1 MSDLNLNE
9 VAQDLRQVAQ
19 TDDTAQLEQL
29 LAMGVDVDASTEHG
43 TTALMFAASRGN
55 IKMVRALMDH
65 GANPNAIRKD
75 KITPLLLAAFFGHSE
90 IVRILVE
97 HGAETKVESLGGTSA
112 HMWAKARGFPDIAE
126 YLREANGNGQKLRD
140 VAVSEPNPAAQTERE
155 FLKPPPIST
164 LKDPPE
170 IWDLVHPVSRSF
182 DPGADFIA
190 RIRSLSRRDELRVGT
205 VLLLV
210 VVLGLSAFTY
220 FRNKVPSAKDA
231 RAESPQEVNVTD
243 QKSGQSLK
251 SDIDKTSSTQVRAST
266 ETTEDRPEMSH
277 TSSLT
282 PSAGPRLDAPINSAT
297 RSPRVLKPRRRSE
310 DGKTREN
317 EYNAPREQT
326 SIGATYPAVESV
338 SQPAKSSSRTEET
351 SRGNT
356 ALSPQLIAPAKSSRS
371 KPKIIQ
377 WP

>member
-1 MSDLNLNE
+1 MSDLNLSE
-9 VAQDLRQVAQ
+9 IAQDLRQVAQ
-19 TDDTAQLEQL
+19 TDNTEQLEQL

-55 IKMVRALMDH
+55 IKMARALIDH
-65 GANPNAIRKD
+65 GADPNAIRKD

-97 HGAETKVESLGGTSA
+97 HGAETKVKSLVGTSA
-112 HMWAKARGFPDIAE
+112 HMWAKSRGFPDIAE
-126 YLREANGNGQKLRD
+126 YLQKASGIGEKLRD
-140 VAVSEPNPAAQTERE
+140 VAVSKQSPVAHTERE
-155 FLKPPPIST
+155 FPKPPPTST

-182 DPGADFIA
+182 DPGAAFIA
-190 RIRSLSRRDELRVGT
+190 RIRSFSKRDELRLVT

-210 VVLGLSAFTY
+210 VLLGMAAFTY
-220 FRNKVPSAKDA
+220 FRNKVPTAKDA
-231 RAESPQEVNVTD
+231 QAKSTQEVNVSD
-243 QKSGQSLK
+243 QKSGQVSVT
-251 SDIDKTSSTQVRAST
+251 DMDKSSTIEVRAST
-266 ETTEDRPEMSH
+266 ETIKDRPEMSH
-277 TSSLT
+277 TSNVT
-282 PSAGPRLDAPINSAT
+282 PSAEPPSDGPIDSVT
-297 RSPRVLKPRRRSE
+297 RSSRVLRVRRRSE
-310 DGKTREN
+310 EARSRANDD
-317 EYNAPREQT
+317 NAPREQT
-326 SIGATYPAVESV
+326 SIGTTYPAVESV

-356 ALSPQLIAPAKSSRS
+356 ALSPQLIAPAKASRS

>member
-1 MSDLNLNE
+1 MSDLNLSE
-9 VAQDLRQVAQ
+9 IAQDLRQVAQ
-19 TDDTAQLEQL
+19 SDDTEQLEQL
-29 LAMGVDVDASTEHG
+29 LAMGVDVDAATEHG

-55 IKMVRALMDH
+55 IKMVRALIDH
-65 GANPNAIRKD
+65 GADPNAIRKD

-97 HGAETKVESLGGTSA
+97 HGAETKVKSLVGTSA
-112 HMWAKARGFPDIAE
+112 HMWAKARGFPDIAA
-126 YLREANGNGQKLRD
+126 YLQKANGNGQSVRD
-140 VAVSEPNPAAQTERE
+140 VAVSEPNPAVQTERE

-182 DPGADFIA
+182 DPGAAFIA

-205 VLLLV
+205 LLLLA
-210 VVLGLSAFTY
+210 VVLGLAAFTY
-220 FRNKVPSAKDA
+220 FRNKVPTAKDA
-231 RAESPQEVNVTD
+231 RAESAQEVKVSD
-243 QKSGQSLK
+243 QNSGQSLK
-251 SDIDKTSSTQVRAST
+251 SDIDKSSSVEVRALT
-266 ETTEDRPEMSH
+266 QTTEDRPEMSH

-282 PSAGPRLDAPINSAT
+282 PSAGPRLDAPINSST
-297 RSPRVLKPRRRSE
+297 RSSRVSKPRRCSE
-310 DGKTREN
+310 DGKSREN
-317 EYNAPREQT
+317 DDNAPREQT
-326 SIGATYPAVESV
+326 NIGATYPAVESV
-338 SQPAKSSSRTEET
+338 SQPAKSSSPREET